1 MAEFDLDK
9 MNEAL
14 YKLKNSS
21 IARETAEAA
30 FIQMHRFSND
40 HLHVQDASA
49 TAQKCEVLSMLID
62 DMSDEILMHEV
73 GNGN

>member
-14 YKLKNSS
+14 YKLKDSPKAQR
-21 IARETAEAA
+21 IAEAA
-30 FIQMHRFSND
+30 FNQMHRFSND

>member
-30 FIQMHRFSND
+30 FIQMHRFSNE
-40 HLHVQDASA
+40 HLHVQDASG
-49 TAQKCEVLSMLID
+49 TVQKSEVLSMLID
-62 DMSDEILMHEV
+62 DMSAEILSEP
-73 GNGN
+73 